1 MYSPKPRPPMSIT
14 NKAGGE
20 DSTLL
25 STRRCLL
32 TWAFVRL
39 IVSLLWT
46 GIVILVTI
54 ITIVHYHDKNYVND
68 KDRLLFEVPAIVT
81 QMVEIGMLVTFIV
94 AGFKKSVK
102 LYDVYYRY
110 CILTLMLYIGAVTIS
125 FFVEYKH
132 SHYLLENYITYHF
145 VDFGDVF
152 SIPDALVFGSAAVI
166 DICLEILLLRLIKKL
181 ILKYSY
187 NADSKT
193 TTV

>member
-1 MYSPKPRPPMSIT
+1 M
-14 NKAGGE
+14 A
-20 DSTLL
+20 
-25 STRRCLL
+25 
-32 TWAFVRL
+32 WAFIRL

-46 GIVILVTI
+46 GLLILVTVVTI
-54 ITIVHYHDKNYVND
+54 IHYYDKDAENER
-68 KDRLLFEVPAIVT
+68 DRLLFEVPAIVV

-94 AGFKKSVK
+94 AGFKKSAK

-110 CILTLMLYIGAVTIS
+110 CILTLMLYIGAVAIS

-132 SHYLLENYITYHF
+132 SHFLLENYITYHF
-145 VDFGDVF
+145 VDIVYLFG
-152 SIPDALVFGSAAVI
+152 IPDALVFGSLAVI

-187 NADSKT
+187 NEDPKI

>member
-1 MYSPKPRPPMSIT
+1 MYSPKLRPPMSIS
-14 NKAGGE
+14 NKAGE
-20 DSTLL
+20 DSTLF

-32 TWAFVRL
+32 AWAFIRL

-46 GIVILVTI
+46 GLLILVTVVTI
-54 ITIVHYHDKNYVND
+54 IHYYDKDAENER
-68 KDRLLFEVPAIVT
+68 DRLLFEVPAIVV

-94 AGFKKSVK
+94 AGFKKSAK

-110 CILTLMLYIGAVTIS
+110 CILTLMLYIGAVAIS

-132 SHYLLENYITYHF
+132 SHFLLENYITYHF
-145 VDFGDVF
+145 VDFVYLFG
-152 SIPDALVFGSAAVI
+152 IPDALVFGSLAVI

-187 NADSKT
+187 NEDPKT